1 MLGCQTMHL
10 DLIFPR
16 LSPFHP
22 LVYVIPGSTAV
33 IWIAQSNSAAWG
45 LTLTCRVFCQGLAGD
60 GRRRL
65 LQGVCGGGGG
75 CAGAGVVACHVGWRV
90 RWAVVILSVLALTEG
105 RITVVVLLWETDG
118 ILVDKKTE
126 LFEHW
131 RANLYL
137 KIKGKRQKGNWRDA
151 GIDIL
156 HQCCYFT
163 VEIQKHKR
171 KHMSVLPYIWTMF
184 RLTFFLTLFCVII
197 YLYFIRY
204 SGCSCRLT
212 FWHPE
217 WFVSWMNTVS
227 VFYKGFQVGRR
238 KSAHLQNTKWNL
250 LIADSSKRMSRR
262 VCVATCCVLLK
273 PVEFV
278 RELFPAYSP
287 DVVVKVP
294 PWRERDLF
302 TYVYNRWWII
312 EFVLL
317 QAQDGKKWHIVGR
330 KTLSLVKKK
339 LLVVV
344 NRGGPE
350 GVLPRVALS
359 FSSSS
364 LITDWIG
371 SDEWWRGVRGGW
383 GVDRTCS
390 QSCLS
395 LQNVRK
401 TRDCCVWATAVCE
414 QRAEEEEGKVD
425 ALGQRRRVGGE
436 GGRATAKQI

>member
-33 IWIAQSNSAAWG
+33 IWIAQSNSAALG

-90 RWAVVILSVLALTEG
+90 RWAVVILSVLPLTEG

-118 ILVDKKTE
+118 TLVDRKTE

-156 HQCCYFT
+156 LQCCYFT
-163 VEIQKHKR
+163 VEIQKHKC

-184 RLTFFLTLFCVII
+184 RLAFFLTLFCVII

-217 WFVSWMNTVS
+217 WFVSWMNIAS

-250 LIADSSKRMSRR
+250 LIAESSKRMSRR

-278 RELFPAYSP
+278 SELFPAYSP

-302 TYVYNRWWII
+302 TTLYNRWWII
-312 EFVLL
+312 EFLLL
-317 QAQDGKKWHIVGR
+317 QSQDGKKWHIVGR
-330 KTLSLVKKK
+330 KTLSLVKKNC
-339 LLVVV
+339 LWWWTE
-344 NRGGPE
+344 GGLRECSQEWPYLSP
-350 GVLPRVALS
+350 LPPL
-359 FSSSS
+359 S
-364 LITDWIG
+364 LIG
-371 SDEWWRGVRGGW
+371 SGLMNDGGGVRGGW

-390 QSCLS
+390 QSCPS

-414 QRAEEEEGKVD
+414 RRAAEEEGKVD

-436 GGRATAKQI
+436 GGRAPAKQI